1 MRVLVA
7 FDGSTSA
14 GMALELV
21 RTLAWPA
28 GTLVRVAQVVPP
40 LPPLV
45 GSRAFTQVDEQV
57 ASTLASSV
65 GPSWS
70 DTVTVD
76 AGLVVGDPPADA
88 IVAEARRIGAD
99 LIVTGHRGH
108 GAMATVFL
116 GSVARDITEH
126 APCPVLVARGRTVEH
141 ILVADDGS
149 EGAFRARK
157 VVATWPIF
165 KAKHVDVLS
174 VAHVARPLLTGIAV
188 SVRDE
193 AREAQAESEMEARV
207 AYGRLANEAA
217 EELRIVGL
225 HAAGYVRSGD
235 PAEQICG
242 LARERGAD
250 LIVMG
255 TRGRGAISRV
265 LLGSVA
271 RAVLL
276 GASCSVLVV
285 PD

>member
-7 FDGSTSA
+7 FDGSTAA
-14 GMALELV
+14 GTALELV
-21 RTLAWPA
+21 RALAWPA
-28 GTLVRVAQVVPP
+28 GTLVRVAQVIPP
-40 LPPLV
+40 PPPFV
-45 GSRAFTQVDEQV
+45 GSGAFTDVDAQLVE
-57 ASTLASSV
+57 TLASSV

-70 DTVTVD
+70 DAVTVD
-76 AGLVVGDPPADA
+76 AGLVAGDAPADA

-99 LIVTGHRGH
+99 LVVTGHRGH

-126 APCPVLVARGRTVEH
+126 APCPVLVARGTTIEH
-141 ILVADDGS
+141 IVVADDGS

-157 VVATWPIF
+157 VVSTWPIF
-165 KAKHVDVLS
+165 KAKQVDVVS

-188 SVRDE
+188 SVRDQ
-193 AREAQAESEMEARV
+193 AREAQAESEMEARI

-217 EELRIVGL
+217 AELRLVGL

-235 PAEQICG
+235 PAEQICV

-250 LIVMG
+250 LIVLG
-255 TRGRGAISRV
+255 TRGRGAIGRV